1 MRNKN
6 LIIGLSCLFILVAL
20 FSITTKSQKPE
31 ETPLF
36 EPILIGTG
44 GDPHWSPDG
53 TKLAYVY
60 KNALY
65 IANADGT
72 GERVKV
78 AELPKWTWGFIWVD
92 SAEFILHEFE
102 RHRIEKKGL
111 QEFVRIKKLTIDG
124 KIEPIVEAQIYKDN
138 LMTTPQITPPIVLND
153 GTVGYYEIPVSEGRI
168 TLEAEKIFRIIKPG
182 KLPPDSAL
190 KQMRAIS
197 DAQVAISKI
206 KEIRD
211 SPMGIWLESAD
222 GTIRKQILCKDGL
235 NAYRNPQ
242 LSPDGTKIL
251 GETSYRHG
259 MWVLALDGKK
269 LAYLDGDSKDSVVFA
284 PGVVGWAVGVTAKWS
299 PDSRQIVYMVS
310 AEDGHT
316 VLTTDLFLIN
326 ADGTGK
332 TRLTDTPDV
341 IEAYPIW
348 SPDGTRIAYVTDIGS
363 KIYVMRVK

>member
-1 MRNKN
+1 MKAKN
-6 LIIGLSCLFILVAL
+6 PIIGLLCLVGLVVI
-20 FSITTKSQKPE
+20 FSITTNSQKPE
-31 ETPLF
+31 ETPKF
-36 EPILIGTG
+36 EIIEIGTG
-44 GDPHWSPDG
+44 GSPHWSPDG
-53 TKLAYVY
+53 TKLAYMY
-60 KNALY
+60 KGALY

-72 GERVKV
+72 GERLKV
-78 AELPKWTWGFIWVD
+78 AEFPKWTSRFIWVD
-92 SAEFILHEFE
+92 STEFIFYEFE
-102 RHRIEKKGL
+102 RHRMKGKGKVERRSIKRLRINGEIE
-111 QEFVRIKKLTIDG
+111 TIA
-124 KIEPIVEAQIYKDN
+124 EAHHTSGEGRVISA
-138 LMTTPQITPPIVLND
+138 PIVLND
-153 GTVGYYEIPVSEGRI
+153 GTVGYSEAPISEGRV
-168 TLEAEKIFRIIKPG
+168 LEEKETFRIIKPG
-182 KLPPDSAL
+182 KLPTDSAI

-197 DAQVAISKI
+197 DAQLAISKI

-222 GTIRKQILCKDGL
+222 GTIRRQILCKDGF

-251 GETSYRHG
+251 GENPYRHG
-259 MWVLALDGKK
+259 MWVLDLDGKK

-299 PDSRQIVYMVS
+299 PDSKQIVYMVS

-348 SPDGTRIAYVTDIGS
+348 SPDGTRIAYVNDIGS
-363 KIYVMRVK
+363 KIYVMKVK

>member
-1 MRNKN
+1 MRTKN
-6 LIIGLSCLFILVAL
+6 LLIGLVCLLILVVVL
-20 FSITTKSQKPE
+20 SMSTKSQKPE
-31 ETPLF
+31 ESAEF
-36 EPILIGTG
+36 EIIEIGTG
-44 GDPHWSPDG
+44 GSPHWSPDG

-72 GERVKV
+72 GDRLKV

-102 RHRIEKKGL
+102 RQRIKGKGK
-111 QEFVRIKKLTIDG
+111 EERASIKKLTIDG
-124 KIEPIVEAQIYKDN
+124 TIEPIVEAQTSKDDFF
-138 LMTTPQITPPIVLND
+138 IGPPKVLND
-153 GTVGYYEIPVSEGRI
+153 GTVGYYEAPVSEGRV
-168 TLEAEKIFRIIKPG
+168 LEGKETFRIIKPG
-182 KLPPDSAL
+182 KLPTDSAL
-190 KQMRAIS
+190 KQMGAIS
-197 DAQVAISKI
+197 DAQVAISKK

-211 SPMGIWLESAD
+211 SPVGIWLESAD
-222 GTIRKQILCKDGL
+222 GTIRKQILCKDGF

-242 LSPDGTKIL
+242 LSPDGTKVL
-251 GETSYRHG
+251 GETSYRRG
-259 MWVLALDGKK
+259 MWVLDLDGKK

-299 PDSRQIVYMVS
+299 PDSKQIVYMVS
-310 AEDGHT
+310 ADDGHT

-332 TRLTDTPDV
+332 TRLTDTPDI

-348 SPDGTRIAYVTDIGS
+348 SPDGTRIAYVNDIGS
-363 KIYVMRVK
+363 KIYVMKVK